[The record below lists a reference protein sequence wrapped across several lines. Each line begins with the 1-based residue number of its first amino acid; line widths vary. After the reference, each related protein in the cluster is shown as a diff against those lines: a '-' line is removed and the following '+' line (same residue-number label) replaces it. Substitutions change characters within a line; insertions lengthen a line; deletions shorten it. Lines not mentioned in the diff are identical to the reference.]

1 MSNFFWLLFL
11 DKSSSLEE
19 FFTDINIPFD
29 CEFLVAQPENDHA
42 VGLTEVYRVS
52 PTLPLQTYRF
62 GNWTPDGGLTWPS
75 RGFYHRRNNLQGL
88 TLKTGLKLEGNNSE
102 SLNRV
107 ETKTFSGV
115 VSRIWRQLE
124 NEMNFTTQYYE
135 PEANTC
141 NSSTSNASCAGIN
154 GMLQT
159 GQVDV
164 SNAATRMSAVR
175 LATVDFTVPIGES
188 RFYIVIKANDV
199 FIKKWI
205 VFATPFSLRLWIA
218 VACIMVVSAICLT
231 EIQVLE
237 RRNDEGNTEDFS
249 FVTAMFLVVGVFCQ
263 QGKGTELSFVYAR
276 KMTQDYFCL
285 ALLFCHGNCLP
296 YEIWSI
302 CLDAGHNISTKSTP
316 VLLTFVTSYLTAVVL
331 FACYSAGFV
340 SYLTLRHSQLP
351 FTDFKG
357 FLKDGSFELLAMKR
371 SVEWD
376 YFKSSSDDVLREIYS
391 KFLLRLEV
399 SHPDTALEGLQR
411 VCHHTKVA
419 FIICTDDMMTYV
431 DKINCT
437 IVRIPEASF
446 PASVAFALAK
456 GSHFRG
462 LFNHRLQQLRR
473 NGVLNMW
480 NWYVSSKMRH
490 RVDPPKPS
498 ISIRVAK
505 PILYVLAVGAVFAVG
520 VLTVEICTKHISS
533 VLRLAK
539 GKLYA
544 VQIG

>member
-1 MSNFFWLLFL
+1 MVITQHHRAVGLQEQFSGSHAMSNFFWLLFL

-263 QGKGTELSFVYAR
+263 QG
-276 KMTQDYFCL
+276 
-285 ALLFCHGNCLP
+285 
-296 YEIWSI
+296 
-302 CLDAGHNISTKSTP
+302 HNISTKSTP